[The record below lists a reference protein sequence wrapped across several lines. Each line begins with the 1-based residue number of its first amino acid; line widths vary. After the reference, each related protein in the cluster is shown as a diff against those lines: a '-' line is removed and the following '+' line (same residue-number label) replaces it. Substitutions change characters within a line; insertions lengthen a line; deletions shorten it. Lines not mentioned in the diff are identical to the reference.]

1 LRISASLSL
10 SLSLSLFLCLACA
23 PSLSQGALGRPA
35 PKDLRRPRQLVKIE
49 KRDEISEEAKAAGNA
64 GNAGNGSDILNGSG
78 GNGLVGK
85 VEGAGAA
92 LVTEIEETDA
102 RGVPAQVSTLP
113 RAVFFFF

>member
-1 LRISASLSL
+1 MRISASLSL

-64 GNAGNGSDILNGSG
+64 GNGSDILNGTG

-113 RAVFFFF
+113 RAVLFCF